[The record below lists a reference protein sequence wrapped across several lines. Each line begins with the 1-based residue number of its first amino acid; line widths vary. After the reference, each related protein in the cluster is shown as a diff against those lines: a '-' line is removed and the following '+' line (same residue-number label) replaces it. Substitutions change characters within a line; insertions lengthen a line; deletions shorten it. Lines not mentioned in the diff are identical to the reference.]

1 VPAVG
6 KNVIIR
12 TELRGDTGKVFQA
25 AGVAVPSTVKL
36 VSRMESDEA

>member
-1 VPAVG
+1 MPAVG